1 MHQLI
6 EWFIRNPVAANL
18 LMMILVAGGLISL
31 PNIHQE
37 EFPTLDVDAVQVNVT
52 YLGAAPAEVESAV
65 CVRVEEA
72 IEGTEGIDRMTS
84 QASEG
89 QCSVTIE
96 LVGGVDKSK
105 VANDIKSKVDAID
118 SFPAETERPV
128 TAEVSLIAT
137 VLQIAVSGHADE
149 RTLKLVGQKLRD
161 EIAALPGVSQVELQF
176 ARPYEISVEVSE
188 QTLRRHGLTLE
199 AIGQAIQRSSLD
211 IPGGALKTEGGEIL
225 LRTKGQAYRGR
236 EFEDIVVLTRTDGTI
251 VTLGEVARVI
261 DGFED
266 SDLRARFDGE
276 PAVSLKVSRVG
287 KEDIM
292 LLAERVKSYLDM
304 ARREIPEGIELTIW
318 QDESQDLVDRMNVLG
333 KNARSGM
340 LLVLLILT
348 LFLRFR
354 LAIWVAAGIPVAL
367 LGAVST
373 FPLFGVSI
381 STLSVM
387 AFILVIGVLVDDAIV
402 VGERVY
408 SHEQAGAGRIEAA
421 VRGTQEVSLPVMFG
435 VFTTMATF
443 IPIITIPGS
452 MGSFYFPLGVTVLI
466 ALSFSLVESQLILP
480 THLAH
485 RRPEKEAGDNAL
497 LNRWLG
503 LQNRISGALETAA
516 TRYYQPAVD
525 RAVEWRYV
533 TLAIGVVIL
542 ALTLALFASGRVHF
556 QFFPGIEGTHL
567 YAALTMPEGTP
578 VEKTAQAVE
587 NLEDAAEVLRQEL
600 DAGRGAGESSM
611 ISHVFSSIGS
621 FIPKGSIDNR
631 TEAQSNLAEVG
642 IELDLPRDYAGTP
655 TRVFANRWRELTG
668 GIPDAVELSFTSN
681 AFSVG
686 DAIAFELYGNNFD
699 ELRAAAAELRMALQ
713 TYEGVVD
720 VNDSF
725 RAGKQEV
732 QLKLLPE
739 ARNLG
744 LTIRDLGQQVRQ
756 AFYGYEA
763 QRVQRGTDDVRVMV
777 RYPEDERRS
786 LGDLEAMR
794 IRTVDGTEVP
804 FASVAKAT
812 LARGYTTIRRI
823 DGQRVITVT
832 ADVNRTIT
840 TPEAV
845 LGAVSRTELPEILTR
860 YPHVS
865 YSIAGEA
872 EESTESIASII
883 SSSLLALLI
892 IYALLAIPLQSY
904 LQPLVIMS
912 VIPFG
917 AVGAILGHYIMGRD
931 LVFFSLLG
939 IIALA
944 GVLVNSCLVMVDY
957 INRQRREGADLAWAV
972 SHSGSVRFR
981 PIVLTSITTFAGLLP
996 IMLDKTISISIFVPM
1011 AVSLAF
1017 GVLLGTVI
1025 TLFLIPSLYM
1035 ILEDVMN
1042 LLGRGSAEKEEQAI

>member
-1 MHQLI
+1 MHKLI
-6 EWFIRNPVAANL
+6 EWFIHNPVAANL
-18 LMMILVAGGLISL
+18 LMLILVAGGLISL

-89 QCSVTIE
+89 QCSVTVE
-96 LVGGVDKSK
+96 LVSGVDKSK

-128 TAEVSLIAT
+128 TAEVSIIAT

-188 QTLRRHGLTLE
+188 QTLRRHNLTLE

-225 LRTKGQAYRGR
+225 LRTKGQAYRGQQ
-236 EFEDIVVLTRTDGTI
+236 FEDIVVLTRTDGTI

-354 LAIWVAAGIPVAL
+354 LATWVAAGIPVAL

-373 FPLFGVSI
+373 FPLFGISI

-443 IPIITIPGS
+443 IPIITIPGP
-452 MGSFYFPLGVTVLI
+452 MGSFYFPLGITVLI
-466 ALSFSLVESQLILP
+466 ALSFSLIESQLILP

-485 RRPEKEAGDNAL
+485 RRPEKEAGNNPL
-497 LNRWLG
+497 MNRWLA

-533 TLAIGVVIL
+533 TLAIGIVIL

-567 YAALTMPEGTP
+567 YATLTMPEGTP
-578 VEKTAQAVE
+578 VEKTAEAVE
-587 NLEDAAEVLRQEL
+587 NLENAAEALRLEL
-600 DAGRGAGESSM
+600 DADRAEGEPSM

-621 FIPKGSIDNR
+621 FIPKGSIDSR

-642 IELDLPRDYAGTP
+642 IELDLPRDYSGTP

-732 QLKLLPE
+732 QLTLLPE

-744 LTIRDLGQQVRQ
+744 LTISDLGQQVRQ

-794 IRTVDGTEVP
+794 IRTADGAEVP
-804 FASVAKAT
+804 FASVARAT

-832 ADVNRTIT
+832 ADVNRALT

-845 LGAVSRTELPEILTR
+845 LGAVNRKELPEILAR

-872 EESTESIASII
+872 EESTESMNSII
-883 SSSLLALLI
+883 STSLLALLI

-917 AVGAILGHYIMGRD
+917 AVGAILGHYVMGRD

-1017 GVLLGTVI
+1017 GVLLGTLI

-1035 ILEDVMN
+1035 ILEDVLG
-1042 LLGRGSAEKEEQAI
+1042 LLGRNQVAAQSR